1 MKCVFLH
8 GTLSNLEFSVRFC
21 SVFPMLR
28 LRFYNFTDRSHFL
41 SDFSFLHRY
50 CEVLRRAAAH
60 DGLKLLASDEK
71 VLSVLISTI
80 YGGTEMINRV
90 RNCSAPARWLRQNH
104 GSSESNDWH
113 YRHHYPGPSTL
124 PGTNT
129 ADSRYM
135 YHPCLLAP
143 CRPQSVA
150 IEKNWGWGVTWQA
163 VGSFKIN
170 LWNVSLGQNVKKKS
184 CEQYLL
190 VSNQDYKDLIGP
202 PPVLCCAGAVWLGDR
217 RKVWQE
223 TSLLQFGKLVRPC
236 RGQFLI
242 LWFLYIASVHD
253 RLDPVCR

>member
-113 YRHHYPGPSTL
+113 YRHHYPCPNTL
-124 PGTNT
+124 PGTST

-143 CRPQSVA
+143 CRNVPSLPQTQTSVSS
-150 IEKNWGWGVTWQA
+150 NWEELRLRGDLT
-163 VGSFKIN
+163 GSRF
-170 LWNVSLGQNVKKKS
+170 
-184 CEQYLL
+184 
-190 VSNQDYKDLIGP
+190 
-202 PPVLCCAGAVWLGDR
+202 
-217 RKVWQE
+217 
-223 TSLLQFGKLVRPC
+223 F
-236 RGQFLI
+236 
-242 LWFLYIASVHD
+242 
-253 RLDPVCR
+253 